1 MTRPQSNSKQST
13 IASQIGIVACA
24 DDFGLSAEV
33 DDAIL
38 ELVSR
43 QRLTA
48 VGALVDGPQI
58 HQRALKLAGLE
69 ADVGLHLNFT
79 ETWPGSPPASWVMPW
94 RNLVLK
100 SYLGLLS
107 AQQVNL
113 AIEHQLDQFEAIF
126 KRPPDFVDGHL
137 HVHQLPGIRQPLL
150 SILKRRYANHL
161 PWLRDTRP
169 HLNVSKAMP
178 FWQRFKAQVI
188 GFLGAQALID
198 EATKLNFKS
207 NQGFVGAYDFS
218 RPHPP
223 FEQMLKMWV
232 PTLQTGGLL
241 MMHPSQ
247 QVLNNDPMGPSRVK
261 EFTFLASSAWPELL
275 ATNNCKLVRLSQI
288 TSSLP

>member
-1 MTRPQSNSKQST
+1 MTIPLNNSKQST
-13 IASQIGIVACA
+13 NAPQIGIVACA
-24 DDFGLSAEV
+24 DDFGLNAEV
-33 DDAIL
+33 DDAIID
-38 ELVSR
+38 LVSR
-43 QRLTA
+43 RRLTA

-58 HQRALKLAGLE
+58 HQRALTLAGLE

-79 ETWPGSPPASWVMPW
+79 ETWSDTPPAPWVMPW

-100 SYLGLLS
+100 SYLGLLN

-137 HVHQLPGIRQPLL
+137 HVHQLPGSRQPLL

-169 HLNVSKAMP
+169 HLSVSKAMP
-178 FWQRFKAQVI
+178 LWQRFKAQVI
-188 GFLGAQALID
+188 GFLGARALIN
-198 EATKLNFKS
+198 EAAKLNFKS

-223 FEQMLKMWV
+223 FDQMLKMWL
-232 PTLQTGGLL
+232 PTLKTGGLL
-241 MMHPSQ
+241 MMHPSK
-247 QVLNNDPMGPSRVK
+247 QVLNNDPMGPSRVQ
-261 EFTFLASSAWPELL
+261 EFTLLASPTWPELL
-275 ATNNCKLVRLSQI
+275 AQNDCKLIRLSQI
-288 TSSLP
+288 RSSLP

>member
-1 MTRPQSNSKQST
+1 MTIPQNNSKKSK
-13 IASQIGIVACA
+13 IVPQIGIVACA
-24 DDFGLSAEV
+24 DDFGLNAEV
-33 DDAIL
+33 DNAIVD
-38 ELVSR
+38 LVSQ

-48 VGALVDGPQI
+48 VGALVDGPHI
-58 HQRALKLAGLE
+58 RQRALTLAGLE
-69 ADVGLHLNFT
+69 TDVGLHLNFT
-79 ETWPGSPPASWVMPW
+79 EMWPGNPPTPWVMPW

-100 SYLGLLS
+100 SYLGLLN

-113 AIEHQLDQFEAIF
+113 AIEHQLDHFEAIF
-126 KRPPDFVDGHL
+126 KRAPDFVDGHL

-198 EATKLNFKS
+198 EATTLNFKS

-223 FEQMLKMWV
+223 FDQMLKIWL

-247 QVLNNDPMGPSRVK
+247 QVLNNDPMGPSRVQ
-261 EFTFLASSAWPELL
+261 EFTLLASPAWPELL
-275 ATNNCKLVRLSQI
+275 AENHCKLVRLSQI